1 MLVIDDSKLKLLKM
15 KEKMLDLAINDNTT
29 LDEYKTLAIQ
39 IDSECYEMIINK
51 VKDNNYNNLPFEEQI
66 KFFNEIIE
74 DYDYLNELQCRFKKV
89 YAKYSEEELELSDL
103 SNIMIED
110 VRVKASQIEGYLVNI
125 KNLKSNKMELDR
137 LNQTLLKATDEQK
150 KLNDLMLEIRRKLKK
165 GN

>member
-89 YAKYSEEELELSDL
+89 YAKYSEEELELSD
-103 SNIMIED
+103 ED
-110 VRVKASQIEGYLVNI
+110 
-125 KNLKSNKMELDR
+125 KSR
-137 LNQTLLKATDEQK
+137 GG
-150 KLNDLMLEIRRKLKK
+150 R
-165 GN
+165 